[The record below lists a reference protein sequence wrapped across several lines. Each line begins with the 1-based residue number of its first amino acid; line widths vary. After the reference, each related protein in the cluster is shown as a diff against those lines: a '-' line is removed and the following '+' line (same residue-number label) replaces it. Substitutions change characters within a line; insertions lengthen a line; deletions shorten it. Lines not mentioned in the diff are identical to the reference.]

1 MKSIFLILLFA
12 LTLFVIRSE
21 AVKQTIS
28 IEDDNYEVDEEVLD
42 ELIDDI
48 MKNNGYS
55 ALSGNNKCAN
65 QGGHCM
71 SSKKCNGIVK
81 KGLCPGSDDNQ
92 CCLPKKDGNK
102 KTGNKNTTKK
112 TSGHKITVKKNTG
125 HKITLKKNTGH
136 KNTTKKNTGH
146 KITLKKNTGH
156 KLTHKKNNGHKFTIK
171 KTTVK
176 KNTVKK
182 NNGHKM
188 TGFKN
193 IGFKKPGNKNTFNKC
208 KGGKCMNIN
217 TGNKKNCASYGG
229 QCMNPQN
236 CTGTVKTGLCP
247 GGNDNKCCIMIVDN
261 KNTVN
266 KNTGNKNTGNTKT
279 TTEDTS
285 SKDTTTEDTSSKDTT
300 TEDTSSKDTTT
311 EDTSSKDTTTKD
323 TSNTNTDDSK
333 QTTSSSSQNSG
344 NQSQSEFIETIGNYA
359 KEEASNRKKNGEH
372 WILPSVC
379 IAQAALETGWG
390 KSTRM
395 KEANAYFGIKA
406 NSDWKGKVYSSD
418 TQECYDGINKV
429 QVKDAAFRAYDSL
442 KDSVHDYFDLICK
455 AERYSGAWDKT
466 DAKTCI
472 TAIKNGGYATDPDY
486 ISNVMSIINSHD
498 LTKYDSVVTN

>member
-136 KNTTKKNTGH
+136 K
-146 KITLKKNTGH
+146 
-156 KLTHKKNNGHKFTIK
+156 LTHKKNNGHKFTIK

-266 KNTGNKNTGNTKT
+266 KNTVNKNTGNKNTGNTK
-279 TTEDTS
+279 
-285 SKDTTTEDTSSKDTT
+285 
-300 TEDTSSKDTTT
+300 TTT